1 MNITIENFP
10 FRDKFGDEKAFKMI
24 KDAGFDGVDFS
35 FNALD
40 SDGNWGS
47 IDLSN
52 HISTAKE
59 QKKMLTD
66 CGLSCTQ
73 AHAPFAFKYGEKMD
87 ESNKNFLDIV
97 RSFEYASIIG
107 AKIVVVHAVKLPPD
121 VDFFVYNYNY
131 YKALEPYA
139 KKYGVKIA
147 VENLLNSKFW
157 LPAKLCGF
165 INTLDSDVF
174 CACVDVG
181 HSEIVGV
188 ASENFISGMESG
200 KILCVHLHDT
210 DGQLD
215 RHWIPFQ
222 GNHNWT
228 NIMKALAEYGFNG
241 DVNLEVIHSF
251 DNLPDELYP
260 AMLSYTATVGKYLKK
275 LLEKYKGEIK

>member
-10 FRDKFGDEKAFKMI
+10 FRDKFGDKKAFEMI
-24 KDAGFDGVDFS
+24 KNAGFDGVDFS
-35 FNALD
+35 FNAKG
-40 SDGNWGS
+40 DGTS
-47 IDLSN
+47 IDLEN
-52 HISTAKE
+52 HLEKAVETKRLLE
-59 QKKMLTD
+59 KY
-66 CGLSCTQ
+66 GLKCNQ
-73 AHAPFAFKYGEKMD
+73 AHAPFAFKYGDKLD

-107 AKIVVVHAVKLPPD
+107 AKIVVVHAVKLPSD

-165 INTLDSDVF
+165 INALDSDVF

-188 ASENFISGMESG
+188 ASENFISGMERG

-222 GNHNWT
+222 GNHNWMNT
-228 NIMKALAEYGFNG
+228 MKALAEYGFCG

-251 DNLPDELYP
+251 DNLPSELYP
-260 AMLSYTATVGKYLKK
+260 ATLTYTATVGKYLKT